1 VVPVLRVKG
10 APVGC
15 MVEGRPGPGNL
26 PNGGAT

>member
-1 VVPVLRVKG
+1 VLRVKG
-10 APVGC
+10 GAPVGG